1 MEQEG
6 KPQFSTQSRWWQTFV
21 ASNKALGF
29 QALLIILFL
38 TIIAWGFF
46 SAINYYF
53 VLGRL
58 TEFARIGAQI
68 VFIIVL
74 NIVFMAVL
82 SKAFRDIY
90 MSELELHLQ
99 KEQGEALLASIGD
112 GVFGVTLN
120 RKVSVFNRAAE
131 QITGFNAAQVIGK
144 PYHDAL
150 KFVGDDGN
158 ALGYDV
164 IEEVF
169 KTGKTAMLPK
179 KAVILSRYGK
189 RVPVNDSA
197 APVRDAHGNVTGV
210 VVVFR
215 DVTKEHELENIKL
228 EFLSLAS
235 HQLRTPLSGIKWL
248 IETLDAEKIGPLTK
262 EQKEYVHFILKN
274 NDRMI
279 KLVND
284 LLSVIRLEGDT
295 PSVNASAFTLK
306 ELLDEIYEGL
316 HFVAEREGL
325 VFTIEVPG
333 EIQMTSD
340 RVLLKTILDVF
351 VSNAINYSKKGGR
364 ILLVAKPE
372 GEFVQFSVSDDG
384 IGIPREERKKLFAKF
399 YRASNAKAVR
409 PEGTGLGLY
418 VSKFLADIVG
428 GVIQVESEE
437 GKGSIFRL
445 TVPFRAVNKV

>member
-1 MEQEG
+1 MEQGE
-6 KPQFSTQSRWWQTFV
+6 KSQLRARSHWWRTFI
-21 ASNKALGF
+21 ASNRALGL
-29 QALLIILFL
+29 QAFLIVLFL

-46 SAINYYF
+46 SAVNYYF

-58 TEFARIGAQI
+58 TELALVGAQV

-82 SKAFRDIY
+82 SKAFRDIH
-90 MSELELHLQ
+90 SGESELHLE
-99 KEQGEALLASIGD
+99 KEQSEALLASIGD
-112 GVFGVTLN
+112 GVFGVTLD
-120 RKVSVFNRAAE
+120 RKIGVFNRAAE
-131 QITGFNAAQVIGK
+131 QITGFNSVNVTGK
-144 PYHDAL
+144 PYHEVL

-179 KAVILSRYGK
+179 KASILSRDGK
-189 RVPVNDSA
+189 KIPVSDSA
-197 APVRDAHGNVTGV
+197 APVRDAQGSVTGV
-210 VVVFR
+210 VVAFR
-215 DVTKEHELENIKL
+215 DVTKEHELENIKM

-262 EQKEYVHFILKN
+262 EQKEYVHFILQN

-284 LLSVIRLEGDT
+284 LLSVIRLEGET
-295 PSVNASAFTLK
+295 PSVNASTFTLK

-316 HFVAEREGL
+316 HFVAERGGI
-325 VFTIEVPG
+325 VFTLEVPG
-333 EIQMTSD
+333 EIQITSD
-340 RVLLKTILDVF
+340 RVLLKTIIDVF
-351 VSNAINYSKKGGR
+351 VSNAIVYSKKGGR
-364 ILLVAKPE
+364 IVLVAKLD

-384 IGIPREERKKLFAKF
+384 IGIPKEERKNIFSKF
-399 YRASNAKAVR
+399 YRASNAKVVR

-418 VSKFLADIVG
+418 VSKFLADIIG

-445 TVPFRAVNKV
+445 TVPFRVNK